1 MPPSPRSGDHDRVP
15 TAEGLANLLTALAL
29 WAGIAILRRSMRT
42 RGVARQFL
50 GELGAAQKLLGFYLL
65 ARLAVLGL
73 GARLHP
79 SVVHGLATAASLFG
93 AVGVLRLLDGLLF
106 GFIRWRGRNGLPRIL
121 RSLLVW
127 IASFLCVA
135 VVLRVEYK
143 LDLSSLFATSALLSV
158 VLGFALQETLGN
170 LFAGLTLHAEQPFET
185 GEWVSFGKYT
195 GRILDVG
202 WRSTRLL
209 TADHDELLVP
219 NSLISREV
227 VVNHTRPQLTDV
239 IELFIPIDLDV
250 SPARSKTVLLEAVR
264 SCALVLPAPEPTVQ
278 LASFSDHA
286 ASYRVRFMTAGYHL
300 ERAALDQVQEAI
312 WYALR
317 RDAIEMPY
325 PQTTLSFRERT
336 AEADDRRRRE
346 HLAEAEDLLGRIDF
360 VKAMNE
366 GARRTLAERA
376 RFLEYG
382 PGQAIVRQG
391 EQGET
396 LYLVARGEVAVRV
409 TTDGGEKEVARL
421 GRGALFGEMSVLTGE
436 PRSATVLAVGD
447 AALLGI
453 DRDAFHRILDVEPE
467 LAQRL
472 AEVIARRRLALDAAR
487 AEAVPAM
494 EKETASLLGR
504 IGKIFGFRQKSAPP
518 PERAT
523 GS

>member
-1 MPPSPRSGDHDRVP
+1 MPNVE
-15 TAEGLANLLTALAL
+15 AFANLLIALAL
-29 WAGIAILRRSMRT
+29 WLGIALLRRSMGS
-42 RGVARQFL
+42 RGVAKQFL
-50 GELGAAQKLLGFYLL
+50 AEVSSAQRLLAAYLL
-65 ARLAVLGL
+65 SRLAVLVL

-79 SVVHGLATAASLFG
+79 SLEHALAAAATVFG
-93 AVGVLRLLDGLLF
+93 AVGVLRLLDGLIF
-106 GFIRWRGRNGLPRIL
+106 GFIRWRGRHGLPRIL

-127 IASFLCVA
+127 TVTFLCIA
-135 VVLRVEYK
+135 VVMRVEYK
-143 LDLSSLFATSALLSV
+143 MDLSSLFATSALLSV

-195 GRILDVG
+195 GRVLDVG

-209 TADHDELLVP
+209 TADDDELLVP

-227 VVNHTRPQLTDV
+227 VVNHMRPHLTDV
-239 IELFIPIDLDV
+239 IELLVPIDLDV
-250 SPARSKTVLLEAVR
+250 TPARAKAALLEAVR
-264 SCALVLPAPEPTVQ
+264 SCALVLAAPEPRVQ
-278 LASFSDHA
+278 LASFSDNA
-286 ASYRVRFMTAGYHL
+286 ASYRVRFMTSGYHM

-312 WYALR
+312 WYGLR
-317 RDAIEMPY
+317 REAIDMPY
-325 PQTTLSFRERT
+325 PQTTLSFRERA

-366 GARRTLAERA
+366 AARHTLAERA

-391 EQGET
+391 EQGDT
-396 LYLVARGEVAVRV
+396 LFLVARGEVAVQV
-409 TTDGGEKEVARL
+409 TTEGGEKEVARL

-436 PRSATVLAVGD
+436 PRSATVMSVGD

-453 DRDAFHRILDVEPE
+453 QRDAFHQIIAAEPE

-472 AEVIARRRLALDAAR
+472 AEVITRRKLALDAVR

-504 IGKIFGFRQKSAPP
+504 IGAMFGFKPKSAPPP